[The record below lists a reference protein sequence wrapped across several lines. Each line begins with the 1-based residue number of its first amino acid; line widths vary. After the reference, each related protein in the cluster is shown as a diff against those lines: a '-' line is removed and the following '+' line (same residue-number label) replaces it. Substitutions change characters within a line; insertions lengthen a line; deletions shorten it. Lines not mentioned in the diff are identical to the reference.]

1 MARGRKWDLM
11 RRIASFL
18 ACGVLLASFI
28 EPVPAA
34 ESGATITYCHGYG
47 CTARSRVIL
56 SPAEMARLKA
66 LVTVGKASPAAER
79 EALGKAQSW
88 YERVVGATLGTGNDK
103 PKGDFQGAYDLS
115 QLDCIDESTNTTAFL
130 KLIESRG
137 WLSQHTVGKPRT
149 RGFLLDGRYPHN
161 TAVVV
166 EKGSKEQWAI
176 DSWIPANGE
185 MPDIKPISVW
195 VKEGRMGSGS

>member
-1 MARGRKWDLM
+1 M
-11 RRIASFL
+11 RRIAW
-18 ACGVLLASFI
+18 LLALTGLLAGF
-28 EPVPAA
+28 ETPVFAA
-34 ESGATITYCHGYG
+34 ESGATVVYCHGYG
-47 CTARSRVIL
+47 CTARSRVNL
-56 SPAEMARLKA
+56 SPSEMAKLRA
-66 LVTVGKASPAAER
+66 LVTAGKSSPTAER

-88 YERVVGATLGTGNDK
+88 YERVVGGILGTTNDK

-161 TAVVV
+161 TAVVI
-166 EKGSKEQWAI
+166 ERGSKEPWAI

-185 MPDIKPISVW
+185 IPDIKPISVW

>member
-1 MARGRKWDLM
+1 M
-11 RRIASFL
+11 RRIALIVWL
-18 ACGVLLASFI
+18 ALLLPGL
-28 EPVPAA
+28 EQRPALA
-34 ESGATITYCHGYG
+34 ETGATIVYCHGYG
-47 CTARSRVIL
+47 CTARSRVSL
-56 SPAEMARLKA
+56 SPTQMNKLRA
-66 LVTVGKASPAAER
+66 LVTAGKASPAAER
-79 EALGKAQSW
+79 AALGKAQSW
-88 YERVVGATLGTGNDK
+88 YERVVGGILGTANDK

-161 TAVVV
+161 TAVVI
-166 EKGSKEQWAI
+166 EKGSKEPWAI

-185 MPDIKPISVW
+185 IPDIKPISVW
-195 VKEGRMGSGS
+195 VKEGRMGAGS